1 MPQVFRSPGVKS
13 SKPGMTTYQT
23 VMGKG
28 MLFEP
33 DGGKVAM
40 QHITKGASNTA
51 MAIDAS
57 AEFETIWTKPGDLMP
72 DSAKIRAALHDRFQN
87 GGLVLMA
94 DGSVRKLQDKID
106 DAMLMNLFVRNGDIV
121 IGDVFDDDFA
131 QQAAV
136 RRRDPF
142 GLNSVMGGRIQE
154 SDLYTLIAKGLG
166 NRIGLH
172 VCDNDPTFDVQVTSL
187 LPNMFGGRAAAG
199 MFGRETLFIGMAVA
213 SLTAPVYIDVAVE
226 DVAIVDAFLDKL
238 DEGAAIEARTHTAFG
253 WFAFRKD
260 FYTLQAGDTKVRS
273 FVLSLGPVKWRFSY
287 SRIGSNLFI
296 SSKLQTLQQ
305 IAADHVAKAATP
317 APQDVTG
324 SPSHAQV
331 TIHREHWKHIM
342 PSMRLSWD
350 EAARNACLDNIGPLT
365 SAVRVAASSHH
376 DVADVTP
383 EQLAVSASTIY
394 GGVHRC
400 PCGGRYTRTKDGK
413 VVCDV
418 HGNADH
424 PQQPTPDAGNGGSLE
439 MLNSFGE
446 IRVLLTFLED
456 GLHAVLEVDR
466 R

>member
-1 MPQVFRSPGVKS
+1 
-13 SKPGMTTYQT
+13 
-23 VMGKG
+23 
-28 MLFEP
+28 
-33 DGGKVAM
+33 
-40 QHITKGASNTA
+40 
-51 MAIDAS
+51 
-57 AEFETIWTKPGDLMP
+57 
-72 DSAKIRAALHDRFQN
+72 
-87 GGLVLMA
+87 
-94 DGSVRKLQDKID
+94 
-106 DAMLMNLFVRNGDIV
+106 
-121 IGDVFDDDFA
+121 
-131 QQAAV
+131 
-136 RRRDPF
+136 
-142 GLNSVMGGRIQE
+142 
-154 SDLYTLIAKGLG
+154 
-166 NRIGLH
+166 
-172 VCDNDPTFDVQVTSL
+172 
-187 LPNMFGGRAAAG
+187 
-199 MFGRETLFIGMAVA
+199 MAVA

-365 SAVRVAASSHH
+365 GAVRVAASSHH

-400 PCGGRYTRTKDGK
+400 PCDGRYTRTKDGK

-424 PQQPTPDAGNGGSLE
+424 PQQPAPDTGNGGSLE